1 VVSLHQKPQ
10 IILIRSGQVIR
21 PAIWHNYFNIKISQK
36 FTLKPH
42 VEQMSWYFLYKH
54 SVHRRNIPLSGLFHV
69 GEDFSHAA
77 VAIPPASRQ
86 NSPPSPRNS
95 PKPSEFPTIP
105 SEFPPFFDYESL
117 KDLKTRLSDVIV
129 ELCTLNMIEVQQQQ
143 KIISCA
149 SRFFG
154 ETTICKIRQDI
165 RSHQSSFVITSPRA
179 HLGLDSGGST
189 GGGGN
194 PAMAPSID
202 FGIRLFPSPSKK

>member
-1 VVSLHQKPQ
+1 
-10 IILIRSGQVIR
+10 
-21 PAIWHNYFNIKISQK
+21 
-36 FTLKPH
+36 
-42 VEQMSWYFLYKH
+42 MSWYFLYKH

-77 VAIPPASRQ
+77 VAIPPASCQ
-86 NSPPSPRNS
+86 NSPPSPRNSPPSRRNSTTKPSEFPHQAVEIPPPSPRNS

-165 RSHQSSFVITSPRA
+165 RSHQPSFVITSPRA